1 LRVFSTFSGISA
13 ATVAWK
19 ELGWSFAGY
28 AEYDPHACA
37 VLAARCGATAPRYHP
52 TTDYGLMGD
61 EMHALAHR
69 ICSGIPRLADRP
81 HADWFKAPGEDE
93 LCKAMKAE
101 LESRK
106 ELRKRRSSNTYPVT
120 GTTPNFGDIWYIS
133 DADLEDLGPI
143 DVLEGGSPCQAFS
156 AAGSKAGLVDF
167 RSAGMF
173 CFIELIERM
182 KRINGLKWVLW
193 ENVRGVLKDERN
205 AFGYLLGRI
214 AKTGGA
220 AVARPTGRYADAGY
234 VSGPDGDVAWRLLD
248 AQHFGM
254 PNRRERVYALA
265 RVGSDAAG
273 IDPREILF
281 DEEHQEL
288 CSGVGK
294 RKKKVPV
301 AVPGAR
307 PQEFVGYEGPVA
319 FMAGQSAKAHSAAAS
334 TTVIPTL
341 RSQPSGSNR
350 VPSVAY
356 VVPDEHNITAPV
368 DLDKIDRDRLVV
380 RQLTPTECERL
391 MGFPEGWT
399 AVDVNGSVMADNN
412 RYKCIGNSMSVNVMR
427 WIGHRLSQAEGGVV
441 AAGQPGWPLRCGDA
455 KTANNEIANCA

>member
-1 LRVFSTFSGISA
+1 VRVFSTFSGISA
-13 ATVAWK
+13 ASVAWK

-61 EMHALAHR
+61 EMHALGQR
-69 ICSGIPRLADRP
+69 IGSGVPRVVDRP
-81 HADWFKAPGEDE
+81 RAEWFKAPNEDE
-93 LCKAMKAE
+93 LFKTMEVE
-101 LESRK
+101 LKSREK
-106 ELRKRRSSNTYPVT
+106 LKGKRSSTTYPLT

-156 AAGSKAGLVDF
+156 AAGSKAGLLDF

-193 ENVRGVLKDERN
+193 ENVKGVLNDERN
-205 AFGYLLGRI
+205 AFGYLLGGI

-220 AVARPTGRYADAGY
+220 AVAPAAGRYADAGY
-234 VSGPDGDVAWRLLD
+234 VSGPDGEVAWRLLD
-248 AQHFGM
+248 AQYFGM

-273 IDPREILF
+273 IDPREVLF
-281 DEEHQEL
+281 DEERQEL
-288 CSGVGK
+288 CPGVGRRK
-294 RKKKVPV
+294 RKAAIDVF
-301 AVPGAR
+301 GAR
-307 PQEFVGYEGPVA
+307 AQEFAGYQGPVA
-319 FMAGQSAKAHSAAAS
+319 FMAGQSAKARSAAES
-334 TTVIPTL
+334 REVIPTL
-341 RSQPSGSNR
+341 RSGASGTNQ
-350 VPSVAY
+350 VPSLAY
-356 VVPDEHNITAPV
+356 VMPDGHDAPAPV
-368 DLDKIDRDRLVV
+368 DLDNIDRSRLVV
-380 RQLTPTECERL
+380 RQLTPTESERL
-391 MGFPEGWT
+391 MGFPEDWT
-399 AVDVNGSVMADNN
+399 AVEVNGAVMKDKD

-427 WIGHRLSQAEGGVV
+427 WIGQRLDDANARLMSSRQV
-441 AAGQPGWPLRCGDA
+441 A
-455 KTANNEIANCA
+455 